1 MKNRHAAKEEIA
13 AFVQHELQNLADPA
27 KAKPMAAYMKTEMPF
42 YGVQK
47 QGRTKIARD
56 IKKKFSI
63 ESQREYEL
71 VVKRLWRMPHREE
84 KYLAIQVAQLYYE
97 FITPGSIALYE
108 KLIREGAWWDFVDN
122 VAIRLVGQVLFSNRK
137 RIQAMTDK
145 WISDEDLWIR
155 RSAIISQIG
164 HKEQTDHRRLFRYC
178 DTCASEGEFFIRKG
192 IGWALREYSYT
203 DPERVVR
210 FLLEAKGRLSGL
222 SYREGAKAL
231 RRMGYEI

>member
-1 MKNRHAAKEEIA
+1 MRNKHTTQEEIA

-47 QGRTKIARD
+47 QGRTKIARV

-84 KYLAIQVAQLYYE
+84 KYLAIQVAQMYSE
-97 FITPGSIALYE
+97 FITPGSIAMYE

-122 VAIRLVGQVLFSNRK
+122 VAIRLVGRVLLSNRK
-137 RIQAMTDK
+137 MIQVITDK

-164 HKEQTDHRRLFRYC
+164 HKEQTDYRRLFRYC
-178 DTCASEGEFFIRKG
+178 ETCASEIEFFIRKG
-192 IGWALREYSYT
+192 IGWALREYSYS
-203 DPERVVR
+203 DPERVVS
-210 FLLEAKGRLSGL
+210 FLQKTKGRLSGL

-231 RRMGYEI
+231 RRMGREI